1 MSDAED
7 INLYTVPTHDPAEC
21 DEFMARLRRE
31 RNQAR
36 NIAVALEQENADLH
50 HRLLEQRNVSVAAYA
65 KLTAHNIDH
74 PTRDEIEGHAI

>member
-1 MSDAED
+1 MSDPDD
-7 INLYTVPTHDPAEC
+7 INLYRVHDHDPNEC
-21 DEFMARLRRE
+21 DEGMARLRRE

-36 NIAVALEQENADLH
+36 DIAVALEQEVAELEA
-50 HRLLEQRNVSVAAYA
+50 RLLQQRNVSVAAYA